1 MLTKIKTAKEIESMR
16 RGGKILGEI
25 LHTLEKFVRTG
36 ITTQD
41 IETESLRLFKHYN
54 VKPGFKGYHGYPATL
69 CVAVNEEVVHTIP
82 GKRVLK
88 EGDILSIDC
97 GVLLDGLNT
106 DSAIAVIVG
115 QQARSAPSSSI
126 KKFVNTCIRATWA
139 GIKQVK
145 PGNRIGD
152 IGHAIEQVVRRGGYN
167 IVPELTGHGIGAN
180 LHEEPYVYNYGK
192 AHTGLALKPGMTIA
206 IEPIITMGS
215 PKIYTDR
222 DGWNI
227 LTNDGSLGI
236 QHEHTVLVTEFGY
249 EVLTLRPGEMGP
261 DQ

>member
-1 MLTKIKTAKEIESMR
+1 MLTKIKSAKEIESMR

-25 LHTLEKFVRTG
+25 LAALEKFVRPG

-41 IETESLRLFKHYN
+41 IENESLRLFKHYG
-54 VKPGFKGYHGYPATL
+54 VQAGFKGYNGYPATL

-82 GKRVLK
+82 GKRVLR

-106 DSAIAVIVG
+106 DSAVAIIVG
-115 QQARSAPSSSI
+115 RTSPEI
-126 KKFVNTCIRATWA
+126 KKFVDTCIRAAWA

-145 PGNRIGD
+145 PGNRVGD
-152 IGHAIEQVVRRGGYN
+152 IGHAIEEVVKRGGYS
-167 IVPELTGHGIGAN
+167 IIPELTGHGIGEH

-192 AHTGLALKPGMTIA
+192 AHTGMSLKPGMTIA
-206 IEPIITMGS
+206 IEPILAMGS

-227 LTNDGSLGI
+227 LTRDGSFGI
-236 QHEHTVLVTEFGY
+236 QHEHTVLVTESGV
-249 EVLTLRPGEMGP
+249 EVLTLRPGEIS
-261 DQ
+261 